1 MELQRTVGALAE
13 HPVQEQ
19 RMEVDVELKSAPE
32 ALDHRH
38 GAAPPIARASAA
50 RLLPIE
56 TEDGTHRDAEN
67 RAAELVIPG
76 TEVAQSARQ
85 AEDPLAH
92 RHRRKD
98 VVDQVCGVRR
108 HAAAA
113 AARTEAPSFAGER
126 HEPLE
131 RAVVA
136 PNPRKAARERAAG
149 QELAELALD
158 EPRQTV
164 PVAVIV
170 GLAEERFQI
179 LADDAMLIPARAGDS
194 SASGSMSRA
203 SSMEDRAL
211 CVSGLI
217 ARGAHERRASE
228 VRAVRPG
235 RKRRRPLLGAQRKHE
250 TRRCEQNQSASD
262 RQTVRRHR
270 HNCMQDRYG
279 RRFG

>member
-1 MELQRTVGALAE
+1 
-13 HPVQEQ
+13 
-19 RMEVDVELKSAPE
+19 MEVDVELKSAPG
-32 ALDHRH
+32 ALDHRD

-76 TEVAQSARQ
+76 KEVAQSVRQ

-164 PVAVIV
+164 PVAVIA

-179 LADDAMLIPARAGDS
+179 LADDA
-194 SASGSMSRA
+194 
-203 SSMEDRAL
+203 MEDRAL

>member
-1 MELQRTVGALAE
+1 MPWYRTRLIRGRGVKAASFSTSAIRPWIRRAADSSEGGRLVGERVDVASVIDIEPAAEEEAPDAAIDDRQQPRHVLVTRCLRGMELQRTVGALAE

-38 GAAPPIARASAA
+38 GVAPPIARASAA

-76 TEVAQSARQ
+76 KEVAQSARQ

-113 AARTEAPSFAGER
+113 AARTEAPQEKGTSRSNAQSSHR
-126 HEPLE
+126 T
-131 RAVVA
+131 RAKPRVSA
-136 PNPRKAARERAAG
+136 PQVRNSRNSR
-149 QELAELALD
+149 
-158 EPRQTV
+158 
-164 PVAVIV
+164 
-170 GLAEERFQI
+170 
-179 LADDAMLIPARAGDS
+179 
-194 SASGSMSRA
+194 SMN
-203 SSMEDRAL
+203 
-211 CVSGLI
+211 
-217 ARGAHERRASE
+217 RG
-228 VRAVRPG
+228 RPS
-235 RKRRRPLLGAQRKHE
+235 P
-250 TRRCEQNQSASD
+250 SP
-262 RQTVRRHR
+262 
-270 HNCMQDRYG
+270 
-279 RRFG
+279 

>member
-1 MELQRTVGALAE
+1 
-13 HPVQEQ
+13 
-19 RMEVDVELKSAPE
+19 
-32 ALDHRH
+32 
-38 GAAPPIARASAA
+38 AAPPIARASAA

-76 TEVAQSARQ
+76 KEVAQSVRQ

-179 LADDAMLIPARAGDS
+179 LADDAM
-194 SASGSMSRA
+194 
-203 SSMEDRAL
+203 EDRAL

-235 RKRRRPLLGAQRKHE
+235 RRKAWSDGPRPARAGIPPRAWPLPARLQPAGRLQPRAARHLRARAPESRDRVRAPRAPSAAAGGVRRRCPQLGPDPTPHD
-250 TRRCEQNQSASD
+250 RRDA
-262 RQTVRRHR
+262 
-270 HNCMQDRYG
+270 G
-279 RRFG
+279 G

>member
-1 MELQRTVGALAE
+1 MFAWRSKPSRCAWHGPREVTQGAPSSRPTWSTQAPARE
-13 HPVQEQ
+13 P
-19 RMEVDVELKSAPE
+19 SAIRPWID
-32 ALDHRH
+32 ALLIPAR
-38 GAAPPIARASAA
+38 ARASAA

-76 TEVAQSARQ
+76 KEVAQSARQ

-98 VVDQVCGVRR
+98 VVDQLCGVRR

-179 LADDAMLIPARAGDS
+179 LADDAM
-194 SASGSMSRA
+194 
-203 SSMEDRAL
+203 EDRAL

-228 VRAVRPG
+228 VRSVRPG
-235 RKRRRPLLGAQRKHE
+235 RQTAAAAPP
-250 TRRCEQNQSASD
+250 SAAGP
-262 RQTVRRHR
+262 RNTAW
-270 HNCMQDRYG
+270 
-279 RRFG
+279 